1 MKKNMRHKPYFNI
14 GLLALLV
21 FLSFN
26 CQQQKAIKTVPFSN
40 KEGLRVAFYNVE
52 NFMDTI
58 NDPLTKDEEFTP
70 KSDKNWNTE
79 KYFKKVEHI
88 NQVIDSLGFPA
99 IMGFAEIEH
108 GANLQDLCST
118 KKMQDKKYKW
128 VSQESP
134 DERGIDVGLIYRSDV
149 VQLIDFK
156 AIPVVIPATVAIKGD
171 SSTRDILYFR
181 CKINNIDTLHVFV
194 NHWPSRSGGELQ
206 SDPLRQFAA
215 MVLRQSIR
223 PLISKSPNALILAIG
238 DFNDTP
244 TDNSISEILGA
255 QSRSSKDALLINP
268 GLDVEGDWT
277 GSHCFRGRWNLLDQI
292 IYAKGFVSSSSP
304 FLTPEFNIYHP
315 RFILF
320 KDPKTQKL
328 QPNRTYGGNLYY
340 GGYSDH
346 LPVYLDLRLKK

>member
-1 MKKNMRHKPYFNI
+1 MKQNQYLKI
-14 GLLALLV
+14 CLLLLGS
-21 FLSFN
+21 FLSIN
-26 CQQQKAIKTVPFSN
+26 CQQQKVAKTDPISK

-58 NDPLTKDEEFTP
+58 NDPLTRDEEFTP
-70 KSDKNWNTE
+70 KSDKQWNTE
-79 KYFKKVEHI
+79 KYFSKVGHI

-108 GANLQDLCST
+108 GANLEDLCAS
-118 KKMQDKKYKW
+118 KRMQEKKYKW

-134 DERGIDVGLIYRSDV
+134 DERGIDVGLIYRSDI
-149 VQLIDFK
+149 VQMIDFK
-156 AIPVVIPATVAIKGD
+156 AIPVVIPDNVAIKGD

-181 CKINNIDTLHVFV
+181 CMINNRDTLYVFV

-215 MVLRQSIR
+215 MILKQRLR
-223 PLISKSPNALILAIG
+223 PLISKSPNALILVIG

-244 TDNSISEILGA
+244 TNNSISEILGA
-255 QSRSSKDALLINP
+255 QSISSKEALMINP
-268 GLDVEGDWT
+268 GLDLKGDWT
-277 GSHCFRGRWNLLDQI
+277 GSHCFRGQWNLLDQI
-292 IYAKGFVSSSSP
+292 IYARGFVSSSSP